1 MAISINPTIKKGD
14 SIVTEIVS
22 GGRVYNMYTVTGSE
36 LTNAGAGVKLTSG
49 AYEVPQTW
57 YGIGNAG
64 QDHFVPVEKS
74 AGVTIPLT
82 SPNHTVSLTAYDN
95 TGDGNSVSLTLIRD
109 RTTVIDVV
117 AASAQLT
124 APSIFATFVSMG
136 VTITDGQ
143 QLQYENV
150 DDSGNAISYANTGI
164 GTFPAGIR
172 SRHRVC
178 LWDAGTLYETYVEV
192 DDDGLAADPAI
203 SVSLTEQ
210 SSSPTYDGRS
220 PSALRPAANRPFGA
234 DLWNINELTFV
245 GACRIPYGTYNNGS
259 IQFNSNCYFHFDN
272 ARNSIFVAGSQVSP
286 QAGSL
291 MVGEF
296 SLPAFVASTDYSAL
310 NVATNSQPFFDVFSG
325 SDESVGFPYL
335 DRITGIYS
343 NGADSELIV
352 NAINWYDNLNRPE
365 TTVVIND
372 KTNIAASSID
382 GLYDLSGGRSAAG
395 WMGAIPAAD
404 QAAFGCAH
412 FYGYAANDSIDGSLS
427 IGPSLRGLDLT
438 DLTANPSL
446 NGAITDQGVFMN
458 YPYDPTGATHIM
470 GVDHAT
476 ITNAVYNKTTT
487 IRSMA
492 FLPSTDTIMCVGK
505 NDGLR
510 WGEQYK
516 IANDAGDP
524 LSGGDSPFVKSDR
537 HNYYWLFKKSDVLAA
552 ANPWDVEP
560 YDFGVLKLPFMEV
573 VDADYVPDGYSMMI
587 GASFDPIGGHW
598 YFLLDRKNGAAD
610 NGAADRV
617 LVKYGV

>member
-1 MAISINPTIKKGD
+1 MAISINSTIKKGD
-14 SIVTEIVS
+14 TIVTEIVG

-36 LTNAGAGVKLTSG
+36 LNNAGAGIKLTSG
-49 AYEVPQTW
+49 AYSVAQTW
-57 YGIGNAG
+57 YGVNNVGA
-64 QDHFVPVEKS
+64 DHFEIVPTA

-82 SPNHTVSLTAYDN
+82 SPNHVVSLTIFDN
-95 TGDGNSVSLTLIRD
+95 SGDGNSVPVNYRRD
-109 RTTVIDVV
+109 RTTVIDVI
-117 AASAQLT
+117 AANADLT
-124 APSIFATFVSMG
+124 GASVFSVFVGMG
-136 VTITDGQ
+136 VTIADGQ

-150 DDSGNAISYANTGI
+150 DDSGNAVSYADTGI
-164 GTFPAGIR
+164 GTFTSGGR

-178 LWDAGTLYETYVEV
+178 LWDSGTLYETYVEF
-192 DDDGLAADPAI
+192 DDDGLAGDPAI

-210 SSSPTYDGRS
+210 STSPTYDGRS
-220 PSALRPAANRPFGA
+220 PSSLRPAADRPFGA
-234 DLWNINELTFV
+234 DLWNIKELSLV
-245 GACRIPYGTYNNGS
+245 GACRIPNGTFNDGS
-259 IQFNSNCYFHFDN
+259 IRYNSNCYFHYDN
-272 ARNSIFVAGSQVSP
+272 ARNSIFVAGAQVSSG
-286 QAGSL
+286 AGAL

-296 SLPAFVASTDYSAL
+296 SLPEFINSTDHSAL
-310 NVATNSQPFFDVFSG
+310 NVATNTQPFYNVFLG
-325 SDESVGFPYL
+325 SDEAVGFPYL

-343 NGADSELIV
+343 NGTDPELIV

-372 KTNIAASSID
+372 KTSISTSSID
-382 GLYDLSGGRSAAG
+382 GLYDLAGGRSAAG
-395 WMGAIPAAD
+395 WIGSIPTED

-427 IGPSLRGLDLT
+427 IGPSCRGLDLT

-446 NGAITDQGVFMN
+446 NGAISDQGIFMN

-537 HNYYWLFKKSDVLAA
+537 YNYYWLFKKSDVLAA
-552 ANPWDVEP
+552 TNPWDIEP
-560 YDFGVLKLPFMEV
+560 YDFGVLNLPFMEI
-573 VDADYVPDGYSMMI
+573 VDAEYVPEGYSMMI

-598 YFLLDRKNGAAD
+598 YFLLDRVGPNNDGAE
-610 NGAADRV
+610 DRV
-617 LVKYGV
+617 LLKYGV